1 MPSSSNQRGPW
12 KLVGAGIEFAGAVLV
27 FALIGYGIDHWLGW
41 YPWATVIGT
50 LLGFAGGMY
59 NLIKLAQ
66 WAQRQP
72 NHEDRHH
79 DAGSPDA

>member
-1 MPSSSNQRGPW
+1 MPSPSNQRGPW
-12 KLVGAGIEFAGAVLV
+12 KLAGAGIEFAGAVLV

-41 YPWATVIGT
+41 RPWATVIGT

-66 WAQRQP
+66 QAQQEQ
-72 NHEDRHH
+72 NHQDPPRNP
-79 DAGSPDA
+79 GPPDA